1 MDRVRALA
9 RRPRLLTL
17 LIAVVAGVHGL
28 VYIPLVSTNDETDSW
43 SYLASANAIRAGSYS
58 TPLKAGFY
66 FVFPARWY
74 DITGARLP
82 ERAWQSPERQVFRP
96 PGYPLYVSVFGKRT
110 VFAGDH
116 LPVLLGQGVLFGL
129 GAWLLI
135 LTVRR
140 WWGQGLGLLAGL
152 VYAIDPWSKHYVP
165 LVLSETLAGL
175 LVLAGAYVYT
185 RAWQEGRL
193 VEWAALG
200 AVGAALALVRAV
212 FVFVVPLAVLG
223 ALIARGARRDRLLRA
238 AATGAAALVL
248 LVPWL
253 GWTDHV
259 VGRATMS
266 VWGEGYNLILAASG
280 EGHGRSSAAVE
291 ADPQFAARMERIRAG
306 VPPLRDLLGDPTAH
320 PRYLSAS
327 DEELRSAAID
337 LYRERLADEP
347 LQVLWEGVYR
357 MWFLW
362 SAHKDWYQPGGAALA
377 VLTSLDWLLLGLVL
391 VGSVLAVRRG
401 GPARGVVVFLAVYTL
416 LLGTHHVEARFGIP
430 LRGLYLAFATLT
442 VAETVRRLRLR
453 RADQ

>member
-1 MDRVRALA
+1 
-9 RRPRLLTL
+9 L

-28 VYIPLVSTNDETDSW
+28 AYIPLVSTNDETDSW
-43 SYLASANAIRAGSYS
+43 SYLASANAIREGSYS

-66 FVFPARWY
+66 FVFTEGWY
-74 DITGARLP
+74 DITGARIP

-96 PGYPLYVSVFGKRT
+96 PGYPLYVSLFGKRT

-140 WWGQGLGLLAGL
+140 WWGEGLGLLAGL
-152 VYAIDPWSKHYVP
+152 LYAIDPWSKHYVP

-175 LVLAGAYVYT
+175 LVLAGAYVFT

-223 ALIARGARRDRLLRA
+223 ALIAHGAWRNRALRA
-238 AATGAAALVL
+238 GATALAALAL
-248 LVPWL
+248 LAPWL
-253 GWTDHV
+253 AWTNHV

-266 VWGEGYNLILAASG
+266 VWGEGYNVILAASG
-280 EGHGRSSAAVE
+280 EGYGRSSTEIE
-291 ADPQFAARMERIRAG
+291 ADPAFIDRMEHIRAG
-306 VPPLRDLLGDPTAH
+306 LPSERGLLIDPTAH
-320 PRYLSAS
+320 PRYLSRA
-327 DEELRSAAID
+327 DEDLRSAAGD
-337 LYRERLADEP
+337 LYTDRLADEP
-347 LQVLWEGVYR
+347 FQVAWEAAYR

-362 SAHKDWYQPGGAALA
+362 MAHEDWHQPTGLLLAGLSA
-377 VLTSLDWLLLGLVL
+377 LDWLLLALAIA
-391 VGSVLAVRRG
+391 GSAIAVRRG
-401 GPARGVVVFLAVYTL
+401 GPARGIVVLLAVYTL

-430 LRGLYLAFATLT
+430 LRGLYLAF
-442 VAETVRRLRLR
+442 VALALAEAARRLSLR